1 VSPPAAAE
9 PYAVTPVDGP
19 LDAVVAVPGSKSI
32 TNRALLAA
40 ALAEGASRLDG
51 ALFAEDTEAMLDCL
65 ARLGAGIAAEPEA
78 AAVTVDGLAG
88 ELPDGEVDLD
98 ARQAGTTAR
107 FLLPVLAAGPGSYR
121 LDGDAQLRA
130 RPMAH
135 GIAAARSLGAVVD
148 EEGEPGHLPIVV
160 RGGRE
165 ASITGPVRIAGDVS
179 SQFLSG
185 LLLAGPL
192 RPDGLEVEV
201 VGALKSR
208 PYVEM
213 TAAVMAAFG
222 VDVASPSPSRFVVPP
237 STYEGGR
244 HHIEPDASAASYF
257 LAAAAICGG
266 RVEVPGLA
274 ADSVQGDAGFAD
286 LLARM
291 GVAARWTE
299 HGVEVVGG
307 DTLEGVDADLSHMS
321 DLAPTLAVVAAFART
336 PTRVR
341 GVGFIRRKE
350 SDRVA
355 IVVRELRRCG
365 VDAEEDDDGFVVR
378 PDRNR
383 SVHGAAIDPEGDHR
397 IAMAFALV
405 GLRVPG
411 IAVADPGCVA
421 KTFPGYWS
429 TLASLASHPSLPNMR
444 R

>member
-1 VSPPAAAE
+1 VSVPAASE

-19 LDAVVAVPGSKSI
+19 LDAFVTVPGSKSI

-40 ALAEGASRLDG
+40 ALAQGSSRLDG

-65 ARLGAGIAAEPEA
+65 ARLGVRIGAEPAE

-88 ELPDGEVDLD
+88 ELPGGEFDLD

-107 FLLPVLAAGPGSYR
+107 FLLPVLAAGPGTYR
-121 LDGDAQLRA
+121 LDGHPQLRA
-130 RPMAH
+130 RPMGH
-135 GIAAARSLGAVVD
+135 GIDAARSLGATV
-148 EEGEPGHLPIVV
+148 EELGQPEHLPVVV

-165 ASITGPVRIAGDVS
+165 AVVAGPVRVAGDVS

-192 RPDGLEVEV
+192 LPDGLDIEVT
-201 VGALKSR
+201 GDLKSR

-213 TAAVMAAFG
+213 TAAVMASFG
-222 VDVASPSPSRFVVPP
+222 VQVAFPSPDRFVVPP
-237 STYEGGR
+237 GMYEGGR
-244 HHIEPDASAASYF
+244 HHVEPDASAASYF

-266 RVEVPGLA
+266 RVDVPGLA

-291 GVAARWTE
+291 GAEARWTD
-299 HGVEVVGG
+299 HGVEVAGG
-307 DTLEGVDADLSHMS
+307 DDLVGVDADLSHMS
-321 DLAPTLAVVAAFART
+321 DLAPTLGVVAAFART
-336 PTRVR
+336 PTRVT

-355 IVVRELRRCG
+355 AVVRELRRCG
-365 VDAEEDDDGFVVR
+365 AVAEEDDDGFTVR
-378 PDRNR
+378 PDRGR
-383 SVHGAAIDPEGDHR
+383 PVHGAVIEPDGDHR

-411 IAVADPGCVA
+411 VSVADPGCVA
-421 KTFPGYWS
+421 KTFPGFW
-429 TLASLASHPSLPNMR
+429 TALEGLR
-444 R
+444 G